1 MQWHPI
7 LNDRGILAGEISVT
21 FGFYFCVEPQTVE
34 GKQTSSLHDLV
45 EPIDETLAGCFFQAE
60 DENTSRYAYGCSSGW
75 FGKEMTGTGNLP
87 AGDRWADFKVRNG
100 DFEALKMEY
109 QRFIEDDNV
118 IQLKALMDEHYG
130 PDSYEI
136 RLGSFAGQSF

>member
-1 MQWHPI
+1 M
-7 LNDRGILAGEISVT
+7 AGEISVT
-21 FGFYFCVEPQTVE
+21 FGFYFCVEPQSLD
-34 GKQTSSLHDLV
+34 GKQTSSLYDLV
-45 EPIDETLAGCFFQAE
+45 EPIDKNLSECFTQAE
-60 DENTSRYAYGCSSGW
+60 DENTSRHSYGSSGW
-75 FGKEMTGTGNLP
+75 FGKEMSGTGNLSS
-87 AGDRWADFKVRNG
+87 GDRWADFKVRNG
-100 DFEALKMEY
+100 DFEALKKEY